1 MIEIID
7 LVKNYGDLVAVDH
20 LDLTIEPGKI
30 YGLLGRNGAGKST
43 TMNILTGYIAPSS
56 GTVQICGHDIF
67 KEANEAKKSIGYLP
81 EIPPLYTDMTVYEY
95 LCFAAELKG
104 FKKKELD
111 ETVYEVMEKT
121 GIESKEKRLIRNL
134 SKGYRQ
140 RVGLAQ
146 ALIGY
151 PDIIILDEPTVGL
164 DVVQIIEM
172 RDLIKELGKEH
183 TVILSSHILQE
194 INAVCDYVYII
205 DEGRLMDEFSMDE
218 LETEGFA
225 SREQA
230 LEDRFVN
237 VTSGRWISP
246 TMALR
251 ELKKAE
257 DIFQDELELEQ
268 FEIDEETAEA
278 EPAADDAV
286 EEEE

>member
-218 LETEGFA
+218 LQTERFA

-230 LEDRFVN
+230 LEVGFVN

-257 DIFQDELELEQ
+257 DIFQDELEFEQ

>member
-257 DIFQDELELEQ
+257 DIFQDELEFEQ